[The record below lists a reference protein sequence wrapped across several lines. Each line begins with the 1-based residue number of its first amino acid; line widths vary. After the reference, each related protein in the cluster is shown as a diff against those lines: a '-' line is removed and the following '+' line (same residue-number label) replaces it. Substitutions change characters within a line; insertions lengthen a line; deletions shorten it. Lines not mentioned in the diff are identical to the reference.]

1 MDPPPY
7 SLSTLLPP
15 LQPPHAHGGAVAD
28 NPPPPAQALRQ
39 RQEEHGGLQERVGS
53 LQRALTRTQGEKREA
68 ERIALRL
75 EKDKSAL
82 KKTLD
87 KVRPWVAAPL
97 GAPGAGPVQS
107 ITPRGTHKKKKKVS
121 LMPGLDAN
129 LKP

>member
-1 MDPPPY
+1 MPM
-7 SLSTLLPP
+7 
-15 LQPPHAHGGAVAD
+15 GGPWLTT
-28 NPPPPAQALRQ
+28 PPPPAQALRQ